1 MTHLYSTRTHFAF
14 CSYLLAEISFGTRD
28 ISVMPF
34 LVEISVEAVLV
45 IGISVADIPVVGFS
59 VEFILS
65 VGVLVAEIPVE
76 EIAAVGILV
85 VIVAVVMF
93 STSTEIYIKTL
104 VYECHKLSI

>member
-1 MTHLYSTRTHFAF
+1 MLFF
-14 CSYLLAEISFGTRD
+14 SYLLAEISFGTRD

-34 LVEISVEAVLV
+34 PVEISVEAVVV